1 MRRRGELFL
10 PGAIFSPGLISPIC
24 RQIDRLRSRIFILV
38 GLGIGVGL
46 ISQGLQGCAPSRAAS
61 PSLSRA
67 DGVDED
73 GRFAWHPPSPRDS
86 LPARLSHLF
95 TGAGQVTLPEGEWAA
110 SVPQSENPGWP
121 RTVALELP
129 DRRSR
134 IAVFETRFARG
145 AYATKDLDLALA
157 FLFKLDM
164 APAKVGEIG
173 RNLRLYLPPLPPKNH
188 LGLALLSDTNLV
200 FLHVK
205 TSDTILKSSILAW
218 ADTCSLFEPGNQ
230 GNVNSQNTF
239 LAAIENT
246 LGLKATEDSAYS
258 EAAVRFQ
265 LAMTLDS
272 LNPRYLA
279 NRAAMDQALKHT
291 PDGIQRILAHPSL
304 FQDTRSGDMYGVLGG
319 LYEEVGDY
327 EKAKQCALKGLEKD
341 PDNREW
347 LINLSDALWGLGD
360 RVQSKNVLL
369 RRYAEKPDFR
379 LLIYLAGTYLGL
391 EEYENAR
398 NVLKQAQSMGPPDI
412 KSVEY
417 TLRAHIG
424 LKDFAAAQ
432 DYAHE
437 LQDSLPESS
446 MIRLLIGITAFN
458 LKQYREALRQ
468 VQIALQIE
476 PSLREAQELSTQI
489 TTLLGGKSNHIL
501 RTPLAPLKTT
511 LHLRDAPKRLKDS
524 TLGPIIRSYPLTL
537 IDQNIVYSWAP
548 NAAWQKTRHQLFFIP
563 DGRRLLQF
571 SELNY
576 ELNPTSMRFYVN
588 RFRLY
593 DSLMRP
599 LDDGKLRDFYVTGN
613 HTTDMHPENLLVHL
627 PIKAKAGPHFLEVMT
642 TEASQVASPDFP
654 YVRFEQQA
662 VYPLVSTRFEIL
674 HPPANLLVS
683 PRGECRLDSLPDRLI
698 LTMTKPVLPLDRSFF
713 STPPEFSTGFSASP
727 FTTWRDIGKSYWAT
741 LEAAGLSPDSLPF
754 SVRERAAEI
763 TSARRDLDP
772 IKALFRYVRDSVRY
786 DNYEFSLQAQI
797 PVPSDQILQKGLA
810 DCKGHALLLVQML
823 KSLGYQA
830 NLFLV
835 DLDHPGEPEL
845 PSLNQFNHMI
855 VFIPAQKGQNAL
867 YLDPT
872 DKFMAFRRSPLN
884 LEGRIGLIVDRE
896 TSRLGTVPEIDIPQ
910 EHQAFVYHRL
920 DVGKDGLAD
929 GTDSVVLNGK
939 LASWFREHYHNWNQ
953 ATRQQTLMS
962 WMSENYPPFIE
973 RGFSLNFVDDPDQPL
988 SLVFRYE
995 TRFALQKG
1003 DRDIEHY
1010 PKLELSFLRFPP
1022 PHLCRQPVYFAHEV
1036 GIQSEWLYRLPKGY
1050 AWKTTDIDREVNANY
1065 LRWKFSIQQ
1074 SVPED
1079 IVVKQK
1085 WQVEPFVATP
1095 EEYGR
1100 SYTEWS
1106 PILARA
1112 GLRLTANRP

>member
-1 MRRRGELFL
+1 MTS
-10 PGAIFSPGLISPIC
+10 SPPSVEGL
-24 RQIDRLRSRIFILV
+24 
-38 GLGIGVGL
+38 
-46 ISQGLQGCAPSRAAS
+46 
-61 PSLSRA
+61 
-67 DGVDED
+67 DEQ

-86 LPARLSHLF
+86 LPAHVEFLS
-95 TGAGQVTLPEGEWAA
+95 TGSGRTTLPEGEWAA

-121 RTVALELP
+121 RAVALRLP
-129 DRRSR
+129 ERRNR

-145 AYATKDLDLALA
+145 AYTPKELDLALA
-157 FLFKLDM
+157 FLFKLDASPL
-164 APAKVGEIG
+164 APEQRE
-173 RNLRLYLPPLPPKNH
+173 RNLRLYLPPSSPKNH
-188 LGLALLSDTNLV
+188 LGLAQISDTSLS
-200 FLHVK
+200 FFHVK
-205 TSDTILKSSILAW
+205 TSDTALNASLLAW
-218 ADTCSLFEPGNQ
+218 ADTCGLSEPGNQ
-230 GNVNSQNTF
+230 GNAISRNTF
-239 LAAIENT
+239 LAAVENT
-246 LGLKATEDSAYS
+246 LGLKATEDSAYT
-258 EAAVRFQ
+258 EAAGHFQ
-265 LAMTLDS
+265 GAMALDS

-279 NRAAMDQALKHT
+279 NRAAMDQAMKRT
-291 PDGIQRILAHPSL
+291 PDGIQRILSRASL
-304 FQDTRSGDMYGVLGG
+304 LQDSRAGDLFGVLGG
-319 LYEEVGDY
+319 LYEELGDY
-327 EKAKQCALKGLEKD
+327 EKAKQCAVKALEKD

-398 NVLKQAQSMGPPDI
+398 SVLKQAQSVGSPDA

-432 DYAHE
+432 DYANDLE
-437 LQDSLPESS
+437 DSLPETA
-446 MIRLLIGITAFN
+446 MIRFLIGVTAFN
-458 LKQYREALRQ
+458 LKQYRDALRQ
-468 VQIALQIE
+468 VRAALRLE
-476 PSLREAQELSTQI
+476 PAMREAQELSTQI

-511 LHLRDAPKRLKDS
+511 LHLREAPRKLKDS
-524 TLGPIIRSYPLTL
+524 TLRPIIQAYPLTL
-537 IDQNIVYSWAP
+537 MEQNIVYSWAP
-548 NAAWQKTRHQLFFIP
+548 NTAWQKTRHQLFFIP

-576 ELNPTSMRFYVN
+576 ELNPTSIRFYVN

-627 PIKAKAGPHFLEVMT
+627 PIKAKSGPHFLEVMT
-642 TEASQVASPDFP
+642 TEAAQVGSGEFP

-662 VYPLVSTRFEIL
+662 VFPMVSTRFEIL

-683 PRGECRLDSLPDRLI
+683 PRGDCHLDSLPDRLV

-713 STPPEFSTGFSASP
+713 STPPEFSTGFSISP
-727 FTTWRDIGKSYWAT
+727 FTTWREIGKSYWDNLQT
-741 LEAAGLSPDSLPF
+741 AGLSPDSLPF

-763 TSARRDLDP
+763 VAARRDLDP
-772 IKALFRYVRDSVRY
+772 VKALFRYVRDSVRY

-797 PVPSDQILQKGLA
+797 PVPADQILQKGQA

-823 KSLGYQA
+823 KSLGYAA

-835 DLDHPGEPEL
+835 DLDHPGEPEH

-855 VFIPAQKGQNAL
+855 VFVPAQRGQNAQ

-872 DKFMAFRRSPLN
+872 DKFMAYRRAPLN
-884 LEGRIGLIVDRE
+884 LEGRIGLIVDRDN
-896 TSRLGTVPEIDIPQ
+896 SHLGTVPEVDTPQ
-910 EHQAFVYHRL
+910 EHQALVYHRF

-929 GTDSVVLNGK
+929 GTDSVVLSGK
-939 LASWFREHYHNWNQ
+939 LASWFREHYHNWNP

-973 RGFSLNFVDDPDQPL
+973 RGFRLNFVDDPDQPL

-995 TRFALQKG
+995 TRFAVQKG
-1003 DRDIEHY
+1003 ERDIEHY
-1010 PKLELSFLRFPP
+1010 PKLELSFLRFPQP
-1022 PHLCRQPVYFAHEV
+1022 QLCRQPVYFAHEV
-1036 GIQSEWLYRLPKGY
+1036 GIQSEWLYRLPKGF

-1085 WQVEPFVATP
+1085 WQVEPFVASP

-1100 SYTEWS
+1100 SFTEWS